1 MSATNQPLVMMIDD
15 NEIDLFVSKKFL
27 RISGI
32 TDNTISFLSAKD
44 ALDYIAANATVLEKL
59 PKLILLDI
67 QMPEINGFRF
77 LELFQNTPESAQH
90 EMKII
95 MLSSTLDP
103 LDIEKARNNRFVV
116 DILKKPLDPVALKEA
131 LKNRN

>member
-15 NEIDLFVSKKFL
+15 NEIDLFVNKKFL

-32 TDNTISFLSAKD
+32 TDNTLSFLTAKD
-44 ALDYIAANATVLEKL
+44 ALDYISANAGTPEKL

-77 LELFQNTPESAQH
+77 LELFQNTPESVQH

-103 LDIEKARNNRFVV
+103 LDIEKARNSRFVM
-116 DILKKPLDPVALKEA
+116 DILKKPLDPAALKEA
-131 LKNRN
+131 LKDRN

>member
-1 MSATNQPLVMMIDD
+1 
-15 NEIDLFVSKKFL
+15 
-27 RISGI
+27 
-32 TDNTISFLSAKD
+32 
-44 ALDYIAANATVLEKL
+44 
-59 PKLILLDI
+59 
-67 QMPEINGFRF
+67 MPEINGFRF
-77 LELFQNTPESAQH
+77 LELFQNAPESVQH

-131 LKNRN
+131 LKDQN

>member
-1 MSATNQPLVMMIDD
+1 MTTTNQPLVMMIDD
-15 NEIDLFVSKKFL
+15 NEIDLFVNKKFL
-27 RISGI
+27 RVSGI
-32 TDNTISFLSAKD
+32 TDNTISFISAKD
-44 ALDYIAANATVLEKL
+44 ALNYISANATTPEKL

-77 LELFQNTPESAQH
+77 LELFQDAPESAQH

-103 LDIEKARNNRFVV
+103 LDIEKARCNRFVV
-116 DILKKPLDPVALKEA
+116 DILKKPLDPAALKEA
-131 LKNRN
+131 LKNHA